1 MMVFEEKGS
10 KVVVVAVRRRPYS
23 TPVLKSVGAVFIA
36 L

>member
-10 KVVVVAVRRRPYS
+10 KVVVAVRRRPYS